1 MMSRVGLLLP
11 SSNTTMEPDLYRM
24 APRGVTVHTAR
35 MLLCTVTPEGLEEM
49 AGEAARAAGL
59 LKTAGVDVLAY
70 GCTSGSLIRGV
81 EWEKSLKR
89 RLEEA
94 AGLPAV
100 TTAGA
105 VVEGLRALGAER
117 VSVFTPYIDDVNAVE
132 KSFLESHGFKVD
144 AMRGLGLTENQRIG
158 RVSGQRLEAFIA
170 PAFGSD
176 AVFVS
181 CTNLPVVHLIEKL
194 EERHRLPFVT
204 SNQATM
210 WATLRV
216 LGKGGVDGYG
226 ALLREHVSV

>member
-1 MMSRVGLLLP
+1 MSRVGLLLP

-35 MLLCTVTPEGLEEM
+35 MLLRAVTPEGLEEM
-49 AGEAARAAGL
+49 AGEAEKAARL
-59 LKTAGVDVLAY
+59 LKTADVDILAY

-89 RLEEA
+89 RLEETV
-94 AGLPAV
+94 GVPTV

-105 VVEGLRALGAER
+105 VVEGLRTLGAER
-117 VSVFTPYIDDVNAVE
+117 VSVFTPYTDAVNMHE
-132 KSFLESHGFKVD
+132 KSFLEAHGYRVD
-144 AMRGLGLTENQRIG
+144 TMRGLGLTDNQMIG
-158 RVSGQRLEAFIA
+158 GVSGERLEAFIA
-170 PAFGSD
+170 PAPGSD

-181 CTNLPVVHLIEKL
+181 CTNLPVLPLIEKL

-210 WATLRV
+210 WAALRV
-216 LGKGGVDGYG
+216 LGEGGVGGYG
-226 ALLREHVSV
+226 ALLGEHM